1 MITSARWEI
10 PLPLRRA
17 FTALENKGNII
28 MVGGLGVGASH
39 FELLNNVTLIE
50 PTSGFHKE
58 LPALPFSTFAP
69 AAGILGDEYS
79 ITGNDSGVNRKGE
92 SFEVNITEP
101 LYKKIQMGCA
111 RTFTQGVLD
120 IINVSNQE
128 KIKLDYDPYNNNA
141 CDLIAKATIRS
152 KEFIFT
158 VR

>member
-1 MITSARWEI
+1 
-10 PLPLRRA
+10 
-17 FTALENKGNII
+17 
-28 MVGGLGVGASH
+28 
-39 FELLNNVTLIE
+39 
-50 PTSGFHKE
+50 
-58 LPALPFSTFAP
+58 
-69 AAGILGDEYS
+69 
-79 ITGNDSGVNRKGE
+79 
-92 SFEVNITEP
+92 
-101 LYKKIQMGCA
+101 MGCA